1 MTKDEDILLSFTN
14 HSEIII
20 DSLKIQ
26 KAFKLKKMSIKK
38 TIESLKEKD
47 IIECMEIRYD
57 FKNTKIST
65 GLFGVSRI
73 FLPSSDIFPTLVASD
88 TNDFITLK
96 IIEAINHN
104 DFKNKFIKEVYQ
116 SKEFRKI
123 TKSEACLI
131 QGFPRNFKLPE
142 SRARWMKLIG
152 NSVSVPVID
161 GYRAKAKFKAVKDKV

>member
-1 MTKDEDILLSFTN
+1 VFKLEKISIQKT
-14 HSEIII
+14 I
-20 DSLKIQ
+20 DSLKQ
-26 KAFKLKKMSIKK
+26 KH
-38 TIESLKEKD
+38 
-47 IIECMEIRYD
+47 IIECVEIRYD

-73 FLPSSDIFPTLVASD
+73 FLSTSDIFPTLVSSD

-96 IIEAINHN
+96 TIAAINNH
-104 DFKNKFIKEVYQ
+104 DFKNKFIKEVYEPR
-116 SKEFRKI
+116 EFRKI

-131 QGFPRNFKLPE
+131 QGFPHDFKLPE

-161 GYRAKAKFKAVKDKV
+161 KLCKAIIDTGIVDKSSL